1 MTMKNMDFAG
11 FSKKELIFS
20 PIKAKD
26 KTRAIQLLQML
37 LGHSSQL
44 CTLRYA
50 GITDD
55 ELADSYNGLYKS
67 FDSLF

>member
-1 MTMKNMDFAG
+1 M
-11 FSKKELIFS
+11 S
-20 PIKAKD
+20 AKD